1 VGTGVGVGARTCKA
15 DNHFQFFGGGGLT
28 VAFLKNPSKWFQKIG
43 TANQNEEKSTKI
55 VTKITP

>member
-1 VGTGVGVGARTCKA
+1 VWEHAHARLTIIF
-15 DNHFQFFGGGGLT
+15 NFSGGGLT